1 MLGKTN
7 IKVSLKHIAVDFDIS
22 EKEVGNNFIK
32 LFSNITNLIKFQ
44 IANKIPIL
52 TIGLPKVEDEKIVE
66 FFKFYVNKNF
76 VDTNKVKISF
86 VGKWYDLSSNLVSEI
101 KRLLDIS
108 RDYDTFFLNFAIN
121 YDGHEEIVD
130 ACKLVVRKVM
140 NNKISIDAVNEVI
153 IKENLYTSNF
163 VSPDLIIKTGN
174 KVNNMLN
181 GFLLWDSRN
190 SKIVFT
196 NKSALEFD
204 AENIVNYLS

>member
-1 MLGKTN
+1 M
-7 IKVSLKHIAVDFDIS
+7 LKHIAVDFDIG

-44 IANKIPIL
+44 ISHKILIL
-52 TIGLPKVEDEKIVE
+52 TIGLPKVDDEKIVE
-66 FFKFYVNKNF
+66 FLKFYVNKSF

-108 RDYDTFFLNFAIN
+108 GNYNTGFLNFAIN

-130 ACKLVVRKVM
+130 ACKLVVRKVI
-140 NNKISIDAVNEVI
+140 NNKISIDAVNEAI

-163 VSPDLIIKTGN
+163 VPPDLIIKTGKNDGLN
-174 KVNNMLN
+174 KTSVGKLN
-181 GFLLWDSRN
+181 GFLLWDSKD

-204 AENIVNYLS
+204 VERDINLF